1 MFRTILVASDGSE
14 DAKRALSVAADLAS
28 KYGARLI
35 VAHALMRDADFD
47 ILRKLADRHALPEA
61 LRDEFDRHA
70 TRKSAPTATSGPSSG
85 STVLPSLGLIE
96 AVGHQVLDRA
106 HAAAK
111 KAGAKKVAAVLLV
124 GDAADAI
131 LDYAKRKKVD
141 LIVLGTLGFGDFRSV
156 VLGTV
161 SHKIGSRAHCS
172 CLTVR

>member
-1 MFRTILVASDGSE
+1 
-14 DAKRALSVAADLAS
+14 
-28 KYGARLI
+28 
-35 VAHALMRDADFD
+35 MRDADFD
-47 ILRKLADRHALPEA
+47 VLRKLADRRALPEA
-61 LRDEFDRHA
+61 LRDELDIREM
-70 TRKSAPTATSGPSSG
+70 KMPAPKVTSGPGGGSSAA
-85 STVLPSLGLIE
+85 LPSLGLVE

-111 KAGAKKVAAVLLV
+111 KAGAKKVAAVLLS